1 LKLAS
6 KLALTG
12 LTLALCACSI
22 LETDKVDY
30 KAAAKAPPLSIPPDL
45 TQLPRDTRYTTPGAT
60 ISASGFLSASQAPG
74 NTVAS
79 TSPGIRLEGRGSQR
93 WLVVEQ
99 APEKLW
105 PEIRAFW
112 QETGLP
118 LTREDQALGLMETE
132 WAQNRAK
139 LPLDIIRRTLGRI
152 FDSLYSTN
160 MLDKYL
166 TRLERTSSG
175 GTEIYISHRGLE
187 EVYRDTGQTRTVWT
201 TRAPEPEMEIEM
213 LRRLMLKLGVPN
225 QQATQ
230 LVAAPAA
237 AQQATSRL
245 EQRGSQT
252 VLLINEGFDRSWRRV
267 GLSLDRTGFTVEDR
281 DRSQGVYFVRYV
293 EPKAPGEAEPG
304 FFGRLFSGAPK
315 DRAPQ
320 KYRIQVRGETERS
333 TVSILDSEGQPVLTE
348 QAQRILK
355 VIGED
360 LR

>member
-1 LKLAS
+1 
-6 KLALTG
+6 
-12 LTLALCACSI
+12 
-22 LETDKVDY
+22 
-30 KAAAKAPPLSIPPDL
+30 
-45 TQLPRDTRYTTPGAT
+45 
-60 ISASGFLSASQAPG
+60 
-74 NTVAS
+74 
-79 TSPGIRLEGRGSQR
+79 
-93 WLVVEQ
+93 
-99 APEKLW
+99 
-105 PEIRAFW
+105 
-112 QETGLP
+112 
-118 LTREDQALGLMETE
+118 
-132 WAQNRAK
+132 
-139 LPLDIIRRTLGRI
+139 
-152 FDSLYSTN
+152 
-160 MLDKYL
+160 
-166 TRLERTSSG
+166 
-175 GTEIYISHRGLE
+175 
-187 EVYRDTGQTRTVWT
+187 
-201 TRAPEPEMEIEM
+201 MEIEM

>member
-1 LKLAS
+1 MKPLS
-6 KLALTG
+6 KLALLG
-12 LTLALCACSI
+12 LVLALSACSV
-22 LETDKVDY
+22 LESDKVDY
-30 KAAAKAPPLSIPPDL
+30 KTAAKAPPLSIPPDL
-45 TQLPRDTRYTTPGAT
+45 TQLPRDTRYMVPGSTVSAT
-60 ISASGFLSASQAPG
+60 GFETASQVPG

-79 TSPGIRLEGRGSQR
+79 TFPGIRLEGRGSQR

-99 APEKLW
+99 APDKLW

-118 LTREDQALGLMETE
+118 LVREDQKLGLMETE

-139 LPLDIIRRTLGRI
+139 LPLDIIRRTIGKL
-152 FDSLYSTN
+152 FDSLYSTS

-166 TRLERTSSG
+166 TRLERTASG
-175 GTEIYISHRGLE
+175 GTEIYISHRGME
-187 EVYRDTGQTRTVWT
+187 EVYKDTGKTQTIWT

-225 QQATQ
+225 QQASQ
-230 LVAAPAA
+230 QVAAVTAP
-237 AQQATSRL
+237 QPTSRL

-252 VLLINEGFDRSWRRV
+252 VLQINEGFDRSWRRV

-293 EPKAPGEAEPG
+293 EPKAPGESEPG
-304 FFGRLFSGAPK
+304 FFGRLFSSAPK

-320 KYRIQVRGETERS
+320 KYRIQVRGEGERS
-333 TVSILDSEGQPVLTE
+333 AVAVLDSEGQPVLTE

-355 VIGED
+355 VISED